1 MAPCRESLLHSLGEE
16 QALHRRQLRQLQVAL
31 RSSLGHIRG
40 LKVGTGELRELLM
53 CGVLLIKVFLQSPM
67 LQALI
72 QDSSSPPLQPPVD
85 EASLSHLLQLTPH
98 RSTGSMQTTTSSTSF
113 PLYTQAQSLLRS

>member
-40 LKVGTGELRELLM
+40 LKVGFAMWPTGKSREL
-53 CGVLLIKVFLQSPM
+53 
-67 LQALI
+67 
-72 QDSSSPPLQPPVD
+72 
-85 EASLSHLLQLTPH
+85 
-98 RSTGSMQTTTSSTSF
+98 
-113 PLYTQAQSLLRS
+113 